1 MSARAVPAEQIQ
13 LDAFEPGALE
23 AAWLRLC
30 CIADEG
36 AAALRRAARSV
47 VVRECNDYAVVVAD
61 ADGAVIAEN
70 ALGPPLFLGVLGDT
84 LRGMLRILPADAWQQ
99 GDRVVTND
107 PWLSAGHTHDLAM
120 ASAIERDGRRIGYAV
135 TIAHLPDIGGG
146 SFGADSR
153 SLYEEGL
160 LIPPRRWQRDGVEN
174 DELVALIAANVR
186 VPGQVLGDIR
196 AQSAAHAVIARA
208 VIDLLDDIGADSLSG
223 ISAALQARAERS
235 MRNAIAGLPD
245 GTWRTA
251 MTADGAAGQPTR
263 IACAITKHG
272 DRLTVDYDGSS
283 PQSPIAINAVLSHTR
298 AMTQYAL
305 KCVLDPTAPRNEGT
319 YRAIE
324 VLAPEGSILNALRP
338 APTSAR
344 QLTGQLLPGVVFAC
358 MAQVRP
364 ERVAAESG
372 SAPTLRANFSGIGHD
387 GEPFAQLLLGAGG
400 LGATAKGDGE
410 PCLTFPGN
418 AGYGSTEACEVAAPL
433 VIRRRTLVP
442 DSGGAGMFRG
452 GLGQEVE
459 VEVTATRPVAL
470 SMMAD
475 RVTHPP
481 SGILGGLPGLG
492 TRVQRVDGTPI
503 DPKGRTVLPPGA
515 RLLLRFAGGG
525 GYGPPEQR
533 DPAATN
539 HDLREG
545 WTTASEQT

>member
-1 MSARAVPAEQIQ
+1 MSARDTSVE
-13 LDAFEPGALE
+13 LDLGALEPGALE

-36 AAALRRAARSV
+36 AAMLRRAARSTL
-47 VVRECNDYAVVVAD
+47 VRECNDYAVVVAD

-70 ALGPPLFLGVLGDT
+70 ALGPPLFLGVLGET
-84 LRGMLRILPADAWQQ
+84 LRGMLRVLPAGEWQP

-153 SLYEEGL
+153 TLYEEGF
-160 LIPPRRWQRDGVEN
+160 LIPPRRWQRSDVEN
-174 DELVALIAANVR
+174 EELVALLTANVR
-186 VPGQVLGDIR
+186 VPSQVLGDIR

-208 VIDLLDDIGADSLSG
+208 VIDLLDDIGAESLSE

-235 MRNAIAGLPD
+235 MRSAIASLPD
-245 GTWRTA
+245 GIWRA
-251 MTADGAAGQPTR
+251 VMTADGAVGQPTR
-263 IACAITKHG
+263 IVCAIAKQG
-272 DRLTVDYDGSS
+272 ERLTVDYAGSS

-305 KCVLDPTAPRNEGT
+305 KCVLDPSAPRNEGT
-319 YRAIE
+319 YRAIT
-324 VLAPEGSILNALRP
+324 VDAPEGSVLNAQRP

-358 MAQVRP
+358 LAPVLP
-364 ERVAAESG
+364 GRVAAESG
-372 SAPTLRANFSGIGHD
+372 SAPTLRANFNGIGHD
-387 GEPFAQLLLGAGG
+387 GAPFAQLLLGAGG
-400 LGATAKGDGE
+400 VGATSRGDGE

-475 RVTHPP
+475 RVSHPP

-492 TRVQRVDGTPI
+492 TRVQLADGTPI

-533 DPAATN
+533 DRAAAARDA
-539 HDLREG
+539 HEG
-545 WTTASEQT
+545 WTTMPERA